1 MDLIGPG
8 CGEGPPR
15 VVRLVVL
22 RIVPRKH
29 GICSP
34 EFKTKEVVRV
44 VLLVKNGEKS

>member
-1 MDLIGPG
+1 MDLIGLG
-8 CGEGPPR
+8 WGGGGGR
-15 VVRLVVL
+15 VMRLVL

-44 VLLVKNGEKS
+44 VLLVKNGAKS